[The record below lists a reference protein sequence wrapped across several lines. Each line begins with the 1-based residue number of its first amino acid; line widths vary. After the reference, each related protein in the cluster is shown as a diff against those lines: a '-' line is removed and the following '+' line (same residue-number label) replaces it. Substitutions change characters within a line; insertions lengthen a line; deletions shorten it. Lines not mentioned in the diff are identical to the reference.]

1 MHFWRDGGTTYIALH
16 DHGVMEDWCMKAIH
30 RAFEKHDVQISLDSL
45 SLISYCHEVEW
56 NFFPFLRFPSHPK
69 PLTKNTTSDEH

>member
-1 MHFWRDGGTTYIALH
+1 
-16 DHGVMEDWCMKAIH
+16 MKAIH
-30 RAFEKHDVQISLDSL
+30 GAFEKYDVQISLDSL
-45 SLISYCHEVEW
+45 SLISYCHEAEW